1 MVSRNIFNVLLV
13 GGVLLGAVTGM
24 AQGVLVKVDG
34 RDVPSLADIYPQN
47 PPGSSNRPQSPPPP
61 PPPPTGSRGKSLY
74 ELLAG
79 KSRSA

>member
-47 PPGSSNRPQSPPPP
+47 PPGSSNRPPP